1 MAKGKMIEAF
11 IKSTYDGKG
20 AKEAK
25 KDLNDLKSSGK
36 DTNNTMSKL
45 FDAGKIGL
53 FAKGLSTAA
62 GKIGQLAKKSSD
74 YIETLNVLDVA
85 FDSNTDSIRKFTS
98 AISETLNL
106 DEASIIKMAGA
117 FKTLANSLGY
127 SNEVGGEFAELMT
140 KVTLDASSLY
150 NLSLDKSRSMLQ
162 SAIMGRGQS
171 LAKTGANVLESTV
184 QGILDK
190 LNIDAEIE
198 SMNGAEKAMA
208 RTIAIIYQLQ
218 NAQGDL
224 ARTIET
230 PANQFRVLGE
240 QISQVGRNIGNV
252 FLPMIDAILPY
263 LNAVLIV
270 VNKLIASLAA
280 LVGFREDKWDVYS
293 GKTSNLADAFDD
305 LGASVGGVGSAAK
318 ETKKQL
324 MGLRSFDKLNVIKTP
339 RPASGS
345 GGAGGGGINKNLLDA
360 FNKLAG
366 NYDLGLAGIETR
378 ATKIAKKIMKALGDI
393 DFTNL
398 INSGKRLWEA
408 FKPFAQNVGQGLL
421 WAFDNILKPLA
432 KWTITDLLPT
442 FLDTLAN
449 CFKILNNAI
458 ETFKPIGDWLW
469 KNFLSPLAKWT
480 GGMIVSTLK
489 NFRDVLELIS
499 KSKIASTITTAA
511 TAFLL
516 FKTSLKNA
524 KDETN
529 KSKGVFGALKTI
541 LKNLLS
547 PIGKLGTSLKVAK
560 GETRDLTKELKPQN
574 TLWGTFKTKITNA
587 GKAVKNLG
595 TFKDKL
601 KTKISQT
608 STEVKNGI
616 ALWQNETTVI
626 EKAQTALLGIVGMAT
641 SLRTLSDAMKDVS
654 ENGLNMSNGLQVGLS
669 TVGSIATGALTGA
682 SALANLGVGGAA
694 IGAAI
699 GGFAALGTAIT
710 THFLSK
716 KDPIEEAIDSYKKKM
731 QELDEQAHINLE
743 TDMVQIE
750 HKEKLVQ
757 ELDGLVDSNGR
768 VKASDEE
775 RVNYI
780 LNELNNAF
788 GTEYKLIDGVITK
801 NGEQVDSLDE
811 IHSAIEKNIRI
822 KKAEAIQ
829 NAYADE
835 YSEALKHQK
844 KAVELVNEAE
854 KKHDDNLAD
863 IEFSYQQAMKAGD
876 KFGNAAEIRDQKLI
890 NESKRYKDELK
901 KIDKSYKDSNQLVTD
916 LDNLRE
922 AALSGNIEKTDKLME
937 KFLTSNGK
945 TYDTAM
951 KEAEEK
957 SKTTSNNIKGAY
969 STLEDKK
976 YTINIDANTTPA
988 TNKMNN
994 FFNSFNN
1001 KKISKTLSLQADGGI
1016 LVNGKWRDIAK
1027 YDTGGLPPVG
1037 QMFVARERGPELVGN
1052 IGGHTAVMNNNQIVS
1067 SVSSGVA
1074 QAVRSVMGNTNNG
1087 GVYNIYLDKDHKLG
1101 SYTLEQLQGMAKSN
1115 GKPITIG

>member
-20 AKEAK
+20 VKEAK

-53 FAKGLSTAA
+53 FAKGLSTATS
-62 GKIGQLAKKSSD
+62 KIGQLAKKSSD

-98 AISETLNL
+98 SISETLNL

-270 VNKLIASLAA
+270 VNKLIASFAA
-280 LVGFREDKWDVYS
+280 FIGFREDKWDVYN
-293 GKTSNLADAFDD
+293 GKTSNLADAFDN

-339 RPASGS
+339 RPSSGS

-360 FNKLAG
+360 FNKLAA

-378 ATKIAKKIMKALGDI
+378 ATKIAKAIMKALGDI

-442 FLDTLAN
+442 FLDTLADT
-449 CFKILNNAI
+449 FIILNNTI
-458 ETFKPIGDWLW
+458 ETFKPLGEWLW
-469 KNFLSPLAKWT
+469 KNFLSPLGKWAGGTIVKTLKDFESVLRKISKNKLLSTILT
-480 GGMIVSTLK
+480 GGVVFTA
-489 NFRDVLELIS
+489 V
-499 KSKIASTITTAA
+499 ASNIGKITTA
-511 TAFLL
+511 LG
-516 FKTSLKNA
+516 KTKLGGAISNLIKPMRALYDNTKLYVSLA
-524 KDETN
+524 K
-529 KSKGVFGALKTI
+529 KSGGSLIDGIKAGNDAWRKQYGIINDVTGKVDGLKGVMNGAKI
-541 LKNLLS
+541 AVQNLGIAAVGLE
-547 PIGKLGTSLKVAK
+547 GLKVALEDAATQ
-560 GETRDLTKELKPQN
+560 GL
-574 TLWGTFKTKITNA
+574 
-587 GKAVKNLG
+587 NLG
-595 TFKDKL
+595 NSLGAVSGAFAT
-601 KTKISQT
+601 IS
-608 STEVKNGI
+608 
-616 ALWQNETTVI
+616 
-626 EKAQTALLGIVGMAT
+626 
-641 SLRTLSDAMKDVS
+641 
-654 ENGLNMSNGLQVGLS
+654 
-669 TVGSIATGALTGA
+669 GSISAGAVFGPM
-682 SALANLGVGGAA
+682 
-694 IGAAI
+694 GAAI
-699 GGFAALGTAIT
+699 GGVVGSIGVLTVGLDTLFDKLNEKNKTATDLINEQRDAIQQQNDKALENIELVYTQTDRAKE
-710 THFLSK
+710 LS
-716 KDPIEEAIDSYKKKM
+716 A
-731 QELDEQAHINLE
+731 ELGNYVDE
-743 TDMVQIE
+743 
-750 HKEKLVQ
+750 
-757 ELDGLVDSNGR
+757 NGR
-768 VKASDEE
+768 VTGSVDK
-775 RVNYI
+775 VNSI
-780 LNELNNAF
+780 LDELNGLL
-788 GTEYKLIDGVITK
+788 GTEYTVTGDTITQNGNKIKSLQGIQTEIDKYINKLKAQVIQEQIQALYKDALDKQIRAMQQRNEKADIINELTKKAIDNNGQLSLKERDRLEKAKKDYANLSTSIDGYQK
-801 NGEQVDSLDE
+801 NMDNYS
-811 IHSAIEKNIRI
+811 
-822 KKAEAIQ
+822 KAGQ
-829 NAYADE
+829 
-835 YSEALKHQK
+835 EALK
-844 KAVELVNEAE
+844 
-854 KKHDDNLAD
+854 
-863 IEFSYQQAMKAGD
+863 
-876 KFGNAAEIRDQKLI
+876 GN
-890 NESKRYKDELK
+890 
-901 KIDKSYKDSNQLVTD
+901 
-916 LDNLRE
+916 
-922 AALSGNIEKTDKLME
+922 
-937 KFLTSNGK
+937 
-945 TYDTAM
+945 YDTAVDYLSKSEKGVYKSFDELM
-951 KEAEEK
+951 KGGDK
-957 SKTTSNNIKGAY
+957 NVSQSITNMQKNLKKLGDTKIKIKGTVEVDDSAV
-969 STLEDKK
+969 KK
-976 YTINIDANTTPA
+976 LKSQFQRQKVTFKANNGKA
-988 TNKMNN
+988 IIGNLD
-994 FFNSFNN
+994 
-1001 KKISKTLSLQADGGI
+1001 ISQRAKGGI
-1016 LVNGKWRDIAK
+1016 LINGKWKDVAK

-1037 QMFVARERGPELVGN
+1037 QMFIARERGPELVGN

-1074 QAVRSVMGNTNNG
+1074 QAVRGVMNGYNSGN

-1101 SYTLEQLQGMAKSN
+1101 TYTLEQLQGMAKSN
-1115 GKPITIG
+1115 GRPITIG

>member
-74 YIETLNVLDVA
+74 YIETLNVLDIA

-198 SMNGAEKAMA
+198 NMNGAEKAMA

-339 RPASGS
+339 RPSSGS

-360 FNKLAG
+360 FNRLAG

-378 ATKIAKKIMKALGDI
+378 ATKIAKSIMKALGDI

-421 WAFDNILKPLA
+421 WTFNNILKPLA
-432 KWTITDLLPT
+432 KWTISDLLPI
-442 FLDTLAN
+442 FLDALADG
-449 CFKILNNAI
+449 FIILNNAI
-458 ETFKPIGDWLW
+458 EGFKPFGEWLW
-469 KNFLSPLAKWT
+469 KSFLRPLGKWA
-480 GGMIVSTLK
+480 GGTIVKTLK
-489 NFRDVLELIS
+489 DFESIFR
-499 KSKIASTITTAA
+499 
-511 TAFLL
+511 
-516 FKTSLKNA
+516 
-524 KDETN
+524 
-529 KSKGVFGALKTI
+529 
-541 LKNLLS
+541 
-547 PIGKLGTSLKVAK
+547 
-560 GETRDLTKELKPQN
+560 
-574 TLWGTFKTKITNA
+574 
-587 GKAVKNLG
+587 
-595 TFKDKL
+595 
-601 KTKISQT
+601 KISQNKLV
-608 STEVKNGI
+608 STI
-616 ALWQNETTVI
+616 
-626 EKAQTALLGIVGMAT
+626 
-641 SLRTLSDAMKDVS
+641 
-654 ENGLNMSNGLQVGLS
+654 
-669 TVGSIATGALTGA
+669 LTGGVIFVT
-682 SALANLGVGGAA
+682 LANNIGKVANVLGKTKLGGAISNLVTPMKSLYENTKLYTNLA
-694 IGAAI
+694 KKS
-699 GGFAALGTAIT
+699 GG
-710 THFLSK
+710 S
-716 KDPIEEAIDSYKKKM
+716 
-731 QELDEQAHINLE
+731 
-743 TDMVQIE
+743 
-750 HKEKLVQ
+750 
-757 ELDGLVDSNGR
+757 
-768 VKASDEE
+768 
-775 RVNYI
+775 
-780 LNELNNAF
+780 
-788 GTEYKLIDGVITK
+788 LIDGIKAGNDAWRKQQGIINGVTGKINGLKGGLEAAKIGLQNIAIAGVGLIAIDTAFKNIAQDGINLGNVIGTLSGSFMTLSGSITAGASIGGHYGAIVGGVIGTMGILISAFENFNSGTQPEHVKRMEELKSRYEEFDKTIQDVTSSYQASRDAITSNYEAKLLDLESADTYRETLSQLIDTNGKVKQGYEDEAEVIVKKLNEAYGSQLELEDGVLKNGDDIIKNKEDIIKITDKTVEAMKKQMLYESYLASYKEAVEAKNKATREYNKIIEDSQNELEQLQKDYENNDISSFNYLRRVTELQGKAEEATKKYNTVLEDTDGIINNLDNVTKSYATQSSEEFAKTTSEITK
-801 NGEQVDSLDE
+801 SSQTMANENKKNFDSALKD
-811 IHSAIEKNIRI
+811 SQAILEKQKTNSKNII
-822 KKAEAIQ
+822 EEMYNKLSDKKKE
-829 NAYADE
+829 
-835 YSEALKHQK
+835 
-844 KAVELVNEAE
+844 
-854 KKHDDNLAD
+854 
-863 IEFSYQQAMKAGD
+863 
-876 KFGNAAEIRDQKLI
+876 
-890 NESKRYKDELK
+890 
-901 KIDKSYKDSNQLVTD
+901 
-916 LDNLRE
+916 
-922 AALSGNIEKTDKLME
+922 IEKTSITPKLN
-937 KFLTSNGK
+937 LDTSS
-945 TYDTAM
+945 A
-951 KEAEEK
+951 
-957 SKTTSNNIKGAY
+957 TS
-969 STLEDKK
+969 
-976 YTINIDANTTPA
+976 
-988 TNKMNN
+988 
-994 FFNSFNN
+994 SFNKWKN
-1001 KKISKTLSLQADGGI
+1001 NLKSSFNITLTATKAKADGGI

-1101 SYTLEQLQGMAKSN
+1101 TYTLEQLQGMAKSN
-1115 GKPITIG
+1115 GRPITIG